1 MENYIIANKT
11 DVGMAR
17 QVNEDSMITFDSP
30 NGRIVAVCDGM
41 GGQAAGDVASQLAC
55 SIIRD
60 ILENNTF
67 ATPQEAITCSIM
79 AANQGILHRASQ
91 NPELSG
97 MGATC
102 VMLVIKDGLVYYG
115 WVGDSRIYYVC
126 NHIISQISKDQSYV
140 QTLVD
145 QGLISAEEA
154 EHHPQ
159 KNEIT
164 NALGVE
170 GMTPPVLC
178 QMPINPEAG
187 SIFLLCSD
195 GLTGMV
201 DNTHIEHII
210 SREGMS
216 LQEKA
221 DALVQMANANG
232 GLDNI
237 TVQLVQFPNGQP
249 TSAGAS
255 KGGKVW
261 KKILIAVFALLL
273 VAIGA
278 VGSYIFFFGGE
289 DKKADGKKKVTT
301 EQKTDIEKT
310 QETKDK
316 TEKVEEHPS
325 TSNDKNERAK
335 DIIEKGSTVAP
346 IQKVKNDKG
355 GATTSGTG
363 SKNAKDAITKSSQGG
378 KKDIV
383 DGAKKSTVEK
393 LLKDNAASSDKQG
406 DKAKPVDKS
415 NGKGNENGNS
425 KVEKGNY

>member
-102 VMLVIKDGLVYYG
+102 VMLIIKDGLVYYG

-210 SREGMS
+210 SRESLS

-249 TSAGAS
+249 SSAGTS

-273 VAIGA
+273 VACGA
-278 VGSYIFFFGGE
+278 VGSYIYFSSK
-289 DKKADGKKKVTT
+289 DKKAEKKEIKT
-301 EQKTDIEKT
+301 EQKSDSVKTPEKQEEQGDIR
-310 QETKDK
+310 
-316 TEKVEEHPS
+316 PS
-325 TSNDKNERAK
+325 TTPAKGVRAK
-335 DIIEKGSTVAP
+335 DIIENGSKVNTTP
-346 IQKVKNDKG
+346 TQKVKDEKNGEK
-355 GATTSGTG
+355 TSST
-363 SKNAKDAITKSSQGG
+363 KNATEKITKPSNPSG
-378 KKDIV
+378 KSEIV
-383 DGAKKSTVEK
+383 KEANNSTVKK
-393 LLKDNAASSDKQG
+393 LLKDNATSPDKN
-406 DKAKPVDKS
+406 DKTKPVNNT
-415 NGKGNENGNS
+415 NGK
-425 KVEKGNY
+425 VEIGNY

>member
-102 VMLVIKDGLVYYG
+102 VMLIIKDGLVYYG

-210 SREGMS
+210 SREGLS

-249 TSAGAS
+249 SSVGTS

-273 VAIGA
+273 VASGA
-278 VGSYIFFFGGE
+278 VGSYIYFSSK
-289 DKKADGKKKVTT
+289 DKKAEKKEEMKT
-301 EQKTDIEKT
+301 EQKSDSVKTPEKQEEQGDIR
-310 QETKDK
+310 
-316 TEKVEEHPS
+316 PS
-325 TSNDKNERAK
+325 TTPAKGVRAK
-335 DIIEKGSTVAP
+335 DIIENGSKVNTTP
-346 IQKVKNDKG
+346 TQKVKDEKNGEK
-355 GATTSGTG
+355 TNST
-363 SKNAKDAITKSSQGG
+363 KNATNKIIKPSKTNE
-378 KKDIV
+378 IV
-383 DGAKKSTVEK
+383 DGANKTKAQDLIDKT
-393 LLKDNAASSDKQG
+393 SSSS
-406 DKAKPVDKS
+406 KPVKKIEPVDNS
-415 NGKGNENGNS
+415 KGNK
-425 KVEKGNY
+425 KVEDGTY